1 MNLQTCY
8 LLRTSSF
15 CLCLVIT
22 LHTVLLRCYQ
32 VVISTHICANNYM
45 YPMSAYLIY
54 FNSSLTIGL
63 LNSAA
68 IQFLI
73 LAAICSNLGWPSGLR
88 CCHSNLMGT
97 FSKGLSLT
105 GGHFRGQFLGGTFYL
120 SSGILCVLCCMLV
133 HKHKCFHF

>member
-1 MNLQTCY
+1 M
-8 LLRTSSF
+8 
-15 CLCLVIT
+15 
-22 LHTVLLRCYQ
+22 
-32 VVISTHICANNYM
+32 VISTHICANNYM

-63 LNSAA
+63 QNSAA

-73 LAAICSNLGWPSGLR
+73 LAAICSNLGWPSGQR
-88 CCHSNLMGT
+88 RCHSNLLGT

-105 GGHFRGQFLGGTFYL
+105 GGRFRGQFLGVTFYL
-120 SSGILCVLCCMLV
+120 SSGILCVLCSILV